1 MQHDAQTPKRA
12 AYEALRESVL
22 LMEIPPGSSLDES
35 ELSTRYGISRT
46 PMREVIHQLAGQGY
60 VSLVENRGAH
70 VSDMSHRTLRDFFL
84 AAPMIYGAVLRL
96 AAENAS
102 GRQIDDLKTAQM
114 AFRAALSDGDAG
126 ARTLANDAFHR
137 VTGEMSGN
145 RYLLPSFNRLL
156 IDHARIGMTFF
167 QSNGRSRQDVL
178 AEAAR
183 QHDDMIA
190 AIEAGDAEAAAAL
203 ADAHWSLS
211 RGQIESYVLP
221 AGLDG
226 RLGDQMNTDVR
237 DAR

>member
-12 AYEALRESVL
+12 AYEALRQSVL
-22 LMEIPPGSSLDES
+22 LMETAPGSSLDES

-60 VSLVENRGAH
+60 VTLVENRGAH

-84 AAPMIYGAVLRL
+84 AAPMIYGAILRL

-102 GRQIDDLKTAQM
+102 RGQIEDLKRAQLG
-114 AFRAALSDGDAG
+114 FRAALSEGDTG
-126 ARTLANDAFHR
+126 ARTLANDTFHR
-137 VTGEMSGN
+137 VTGEMCGN
-145 RYLLPSFNRLL
+145 RYLLPSFHRLL

-167 QSNGRSRQDVL
+167 RSKGQDRQDVL
-178 AEAAR
+178 SEAAR
-183 QHDDMIA
+183 QHDAMIA
-190 AIEAGDAEAAAAL
+190 AIEVGDADAAADL

-226 RLGDQMNTDVR
+226 RLGDQMNTEDLR
-237 DAR
+237 